1 MNEHA
6 EFLRDA
12 VRHWLN
18 LVSANRKGLE
28 AASREID
35 RLEYELRVATD
46 ALKALKS

>member
-1 MNEHA
+1 MNDHA

-12 VRHWLN
+12 IRNWRSLG
-18 LVSANRKGLE
+18 SDDRKGLE